1 MFTYVYHL
9 PTGAGFRNHPQ
20 YWPFFWIPHLHVDEI
35 HMFDGQIYI
44 CLLMKS
50 SVVRSCNGLFR
61 TQLLVYDKSTY
72 WILVTVYKSTLLIM
86 LEFRFPC
93 FYNATICINY
103 TYTSAMFHGY
113 ISYISA
119 TIVMVISLFLMVE
132 ALFFHGLH
140 RRFTVSPISS
150 APRLG
155 LHTSDRRGACPRSR
169 WAWMTKGSTWDSDI
183 TII

>member
-1 MFTYVYHL
+1 
-9 PTGAGFRNHPQ
+9 
-20 YWPFFWIPHLHVDEI
+20 
-35 HMFDGQIYI
+35 MFDGQIYI

-132 ALFFHGLH
+132 ALFSMG
-140 RRFTVSPISS
+140 FTVDSPS
-150 APRLG
+150 PPFHRHQG
-155 LHTSDRRGACPRSR
+155 L
-169 WAWMTKGSTWDSDI
+169 GSTQATAEVHAQDRGGPG
-183 TII
+183 